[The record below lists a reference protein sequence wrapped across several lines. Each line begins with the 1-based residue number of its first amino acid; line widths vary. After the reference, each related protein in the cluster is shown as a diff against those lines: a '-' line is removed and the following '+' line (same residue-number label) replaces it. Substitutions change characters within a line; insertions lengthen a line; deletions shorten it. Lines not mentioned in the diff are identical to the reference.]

1 MEQLFSTTPLQVGQL
16 VNKIELGELGLPE
29 LQRPFI
35 WPDSKVRDLFDSMM
49 KGYPIGY
56 LMLWDCPELDK
67 KKTIGVDEHSYP
79 TPKEVIIDGQQRLT
93 SLYAVMK
100 GKKVKNQKYEDK
112 EIVISFNPLKC
123 IFEVGFQMTKRDK
136 EWIYN
141 ISDAYISNSWSF
153 TNNYINNLKQLR
165 ESKGLEL
172 TNEELQ
178 IVSNNITALYNLQN
192 FTLPVFNIKSS
203 ADEESVS
210 NIFVRVNSGGIALKQ
225 NDFILTLVSLYW
237 QEGRALIENFC
248 KDSRFP
254 NTTATAYNSL
264 TDVEAQDI
272 IRVVMAYGFDRARL
286 KYGYKLLRGADF
298 EKKGAID
305 VELRNQR
312 FDLLKEKLNDVL
324 DVHTWHEFLKC
335 IMNAGYLSK
344 DMISSGTAI
353 FYAYAFYLIA
363 KHRFNASYNE
373 NMLITSK
380 WFFYISLVSLYTGSF
395 ESTMETH
402 LNAIKEFKFFEEYKQ
417 YIDRLISERL
427 TNDYFAITLPGS
439 EGLAVSGKGNS
450 SWNAYCA
457 SLNILDAHLKK

>member
-112 EIVISFNPLKC
+112 EIIISFNPLKC

-172 TNEELQ
+172 TNEEIQ

-237 QEGRALIENFC
+237 QEGMM
-248 KDSRFP
+248 P
-254 NTTATAYNSL
+254 YNKS
-264 TDVEAQDI
+264 
-272 IRVVMAYGFDRARL
+272 
-286 KYGYKLLRGADF
+286 
-298 EKKGAID
+298 
-305 VELRNQR
+305 
-312 FDLLKEKLNDVL
+312 
-324 DVHTWHEFLKC
+324 
-335 IMNAGYLSK
+335 
-344 DMISSGTAI
+344 
-353 FYAYAFYLIA
+353 
-363 KHRFNASYNE
+363 
-373 NMLITSK
+373 
-380 WFFYISLVSLYTGSF
+380 
-395 ESTMETH
+395 
-402 LNAIKEFKFFEEYKQ
+402 
-417 YIDRLISERL
+417 
-427 TNDYFAITLPGS
+427 
-439 EGLAVSGKGNS
+439 
-450 SWNAYCA
+450 
-457 SLNILDAHLKK
+457 